1 MKDEKLNIALDQ
13 RCAPQSGGWL
23 SCHRDILD
31 RYYFRTQHR
40 WPFLVG
46 CSRYVRCDHDRRLV
60 SPGDP
65 CRLSR
70 QRRLTL
76 SIFW

>member
-1 MKDEKLNIALDQ
+1 MNDEKLNTALDQ
-13 RCAPQSGGWL
+13 RCAPQPGGWL
-23 SCHRDILD
+23 PCDRDILD
-31 RYYFRTQHR
+31 RYYCRTHR
-40 WPFLVG
+40 RRPFLVG
-46 CSRYVRCDHDRRLV
+46 CSRYIRCTDDRWLV